1 MSNNPNKQVN
11 IQRDSKSRNIYKV
24 IYPSFKQ
31 NCKNNK
37 ENQINPKEVFKMVHK
52 PEPFKEIS
60 KFDVIKENRKEIDL
74 KKNLF
79 KGNFFDDKNSYLS
92 LRLDSIDLNLDYE
105 DENVIGD
112 FPSIKSNYSSIN
124 NIKSTYSSTRF

>member
-1 MSNNPNKQVN
+1 
-11 IQRDSKSRNIYKV
+11 
-24 IYPSFKQ
+24 
-31 NCKNNK
+31 
-37 ENQINPKEVFKMVHK
+37 MVHK

-105 DENVIGD
+105 DENENVIGD